1 MLLTRRQLAHP
12 LFLPMKHKILLI
24 SAALLIGV
32 TLATSPAQGVNEA
45 WKISKISPEMY
56 KTPDFSY
63 SMGPTGKKVRAKD
76 WLAVE
81 AEFEW
86 QPRPGS
92 SPTKFTDEATF
103 TYYILLNNRGQE
115 FPQGTLLVGQ
125 VTHVAIPMEKG
136 MNSVVYLSPRT
147 LERFF
152 DGKIPSNARS
162 AIANVGVTITV
173 RGQLVAANSL
183 TDGNRP
189 WWEQFQQ
196 TTGYVLNKN
205 ETPFA
210 PLHWDYYEAIKPS
223 RGGGL

>member
-1 MLLTRRQLAHP
+1 MKRK
-12 LFLPMKHKILLI
+12 FLPI
-24 SAALLIGV
+24 SAALFLGAA
-32 TLATSPAQGVNEA
+32 LATSPAQGVNEA
-45 WKISKISPEMY
+45 WKISKITPEMF
-56 KTPDFSY
+56 KTPEFSY

-81 AEFEW
+81 AAFEW
-86 QPRPGS
+86 QPRS

-103 TYYILLNNRGQE
+103 TYYILLNNRSAE

-152 DGKIPSNARS
+152 DGKIPSNARA
-162 AIANVGVTITV
+162 AIANVGVTISV
-173 RGQLVAANSL
+173 RGQMVAANSIS
-183 TDGNRP
+183 DANRP
-189 WWEQFQQ
+189 WWEPFQQ
-196 TTGYVLNKN
+196 TTGYVLNIS

-210 PLHWDYYEAIKPS
+210 PLHWDYFEAIKPS
-223 RGGGL
+223 RGGG